1 MFVPL
6 WLIFLVSGTVMA
18 VAAVLW
24 AIASRQFDDQ
34 QRARFLPLVGLIAS
48 DYGAG
53 DGVAERFGVEDEP
66 RRGAGF
72 RVTLLIVSCGT
83 LAIATTLI
91 SALRD
96 LL

>member
-6 WLIFLVSGTVMA
+6 WLIFLVSGTLMA
-18 VAAVLW
+18 VATVLW

-34 QRARFLPLVGLIAS
+34 QRARFLPLVGLAAA
-48 DYGAG
+48 DYGLG
-53 DGVAERFGVEDEP
+53 DGVAAERGAEDEP

-83 LAIATTLI
+83 LAIAITLV
-91 SALRD
+91 SALRN